1 MKNKPE
7 QQVAASSDNDNQ
19 TLIDAVTR
27 QAEQFGQILAKSI
40 LNRTASDPEAV
51 ENDKSALA
59 GTLISTILSTLL
71 KAEMDAHLGYSKYQ
85 HTKPESGAEVDA
97 HDQDSQDEYP
107 DKQEAGGNSSPSPTS
122 SESLAD
128 DSEEKRQKRN
138 YRNGSYKRNV
148 KTSKGKLSVDFP
160 RDRNGTFN
168 SIVLPKG
175 KNSIFDIEDKILSMA
190 ALGNSTREIANIVQ
204 TFTDVE
210 VSHEYVH
217 NVVEN
222 YKDRV
227 SEWKNTSL
235 EGRLFPFIFLDCT
248 YIPVR
253 TASGRSAKRP
263 LYVVLGIDSTGHKEL
278 IDFEIIGE
286 TETLTGWQTIL
297 MNLHDK
303 RKLKHMMFVCSDG
316 VVGLNKV
323 IKGIYPDAIHQR
335 CIVHLVRNSVEF
347 VTSKQLSAWCKDFR
361 AVYSAPDLAAAEEAL
376 SALSEKW
383 RDKAPLAVNFVKTR
397 FEACIQQLFSYPP
410 AIRQVVYTTNAIESV
425 NSSLKEVINKGCF
438 KDAGSVMSVLH
449 LRYEK
454 VLKKRW
460 SRTVH
465 NWPLIL
471 SDLLKYEKT
480 KVLMSKHA
488 GVATL

>member
-1 MKNKPE
+1 MKNKPK
-7 QQVAASSDNDNQ
+7 QQAAASSDSNNQ
-19 TLIDAVTR
+19 TLIDEVTR

-40 LNRTASDPEAV
+40 LNRTASAPETV

-59 GTLISTILSTLL
+59 GTLISTIFSTLL
-71 KAEMDAHLGYSKYQ
+71 KAEMDANLGHSKDQ
-85 HTKPESGAEVDA
+85 HTKPESDAEVDA

-138 YRNGSYKRNV
+138 YC
-148 KTSKGKLSVDFP
+148 
-160 RDRNGTFN
+160 NGTFN
-168 SIVLPKG
+168 PIVLPKG

-210 VSHEYVH
+210 VSHKYVH

-222 YKDRV
+222 YKARV

-278 IDFEIIGE
+278 IDFEIIRK

-347 VTSKQLSAWCKDFR
+347 VTSKQRAAWCKDFK

-376 SALSEKW
+376 STLSEKW
-383 RDKAPLAVNFVKTR
+383 KDKAPLAVNFVKTR
-397 FEACIQQLFSYPP
+397 FEACIQPLFSYPP

-438 KDAGSVMSVLH
+438 KDAGCVMSVLH

-460 SRTVH
+460 SRTVN

-471 SDLLKYEKT
+471 SDLQKYENT
-480 KVLMSKHA
+480 KVLMSKPS
-488 GVATL
+488 GLVTL